1 MEYNTEKNIE
11 NIKRLLN
18 LIKYDAESLLK
29 ELKVEATDDE
39 LACMWRACEM
49 IEDYA
54 DRARVLIGK
63 MSDER
68 EDMRAE
74 EEGE

>member
-1 MEYNTEKNIE
+1 MEYNTEKNIK
-11 NIKRLLN
+11 NIKCLLN

-39 LACMWRACEM
+39 LDCMWRVCEM

>member
-1 MEYNTEKNIE
+1 MEYNTEKNVA
-11 NIKRLLN
+11 NIKRLLEI
-18 LIKYDAESLLK
+18 IKYDVNSLLDD
-29 ELKVEATDDE
+29 LSVEASDDE
-39 LACMWRACEM
+39 LDCMWCACEM

>member
-11 NIKRLLN
+11 NIKRLLS
-18 LIKYDAESLLK
+18 LIKHDAESLLK

-39 LACMWRACEM
+39 LDCMWRTCEM

-54 DRARVLIGK
+54 DSARMLIGK

-74 EEGE
+74 EGE

>member
-18 LIKYDAESLLK
+18 LIKYDAENLLK

-39 LACMWRACEM
+39 LDCMWQACEM

-54 DRARVLIGK
+54 DRARMLIGK

-68 EDMRAE
+68 EDVRAE
-74 EEGE
+74 EGE

>member
-1 MEYNTEKNIE
+1 MEYNTGKNIE

-29 ELKVEATDDE
+29 GLKLEATNDE
-39 LACMWRACEM
+39 LDCMWRACEM

-54 DRARVLIGK
+54 DHARILIGK

-68 EDMRAE
+68 EDM
-74 EEGE
+74 GWTQS

>member
-39 LACMWRACEM
+39 LDCMWRTCEM

-54 DRARVLIGK
+54 DSARILIGK

-74 EEGE
+74 EGE

>member
-11 NIKRLLN
+11 NIKRLLS

-39 LACMWRACEM
+39 LDCMWRTCEM

-54 DRARVLIGK
+54 DHARILIGK

-74 EEGE
+74 EGA

>member
-11 NIKRLLN
+11 NIKRLLS
-18 LIKYDAESLLK
+18 LIKHDAENLLR

-39 LACMWRACEM
+39 LDCMWRTCEM

-54 DRARVLIGK
+54 DSARMLIGK

-74 EEGE
+74 EGE

>member
-11 NIKRLLN
+11 NIKRLLS
-18 LIKYDAESLLK
+18 LIKHDAENLLR

-39 LACMWRACEM
+39 LDCMWRTCEM

-54 DRARVLIGK
+54 DSARILIGK

-68 EDMRAE
+68 EDM
-74 EEGE
+74 EGA

>member
-39 LACMWRACEM
+39 LDCMWRACEM